1 MPFSRSSLP
10 TLLRAYLFLGSFVL
24 IAVAFAYSYS
34 WVRKV
39 NRESQ
44 AVSQL
49 LARFV
54 AASALEATG
63 NPELRTLFSEVIR
76 PSDLPIVLTDRA
88 GRPFVW
94 HNIGIDPDAIDIET
108 ISQWNASKE
117 PPPVLRR
124 VLDKVRQFD
133 EANEP
138 IPIYAADH
146 TRAFGL
152 VHYGERKLASELR
165 YIPLM
170 QLGVLFVFIAL
181 GYMGYR
187 SMKTSEQRAI
197 WIGLAKETA
206 HQLGSPISSLL
217 GWVELARER
226 VSQAEDQAGSGKP
239 ASPADAVARGS
250 AAGGAPE
257 AGRADEGS
265 GVMTAAGPRLIRL
278 PAEFLQEVLNEMEDD
293 ADRLNKVA
301 KRFSQVGSAPN
312 LNMTDIVPIV
322 SSAVRYFRRRLPHL
336 KKEVEIRELYEM
348 VPQVSLNEELI
359 EWVVEN
365 ILKNAVDATGSRGT
379 VKVEVVHRHETECV
393 EVRVSDEG
401 QGMTAAQARQVFS
414 PGYTTKSRGW
424 GLGLTLAKRI
434 VEDYHGGRIWI
445 EHTEVG
451 KGTVFVMS
459 FPA

>member
-1 MPFSRSSLP
+1 M
-10 TLLRAYLFLGSFVL
+10 
-24 IAVAFAYSYS
+24 
-34 WVRKV
+34 VR
-39 NRESQ
+39 
-44 AVSQL
+44 
-49 LARFV
+49 
-54 AASALEATG
+54 G
-63 NPELRTLFSEVIR
+63 
-76 PSDLPIVLTDRA
+76 
-88 GRPFVW
+88 
-94 HNIGIDPDAIDIET
+94 
-108 ISQWNASKE
+108 
-117 PPPVLRR
+117 
-124 VLDKVRQFD
+124 
-133 EANEP
+133 
-138 IPIYAADH
+138 
-146 TRAFGL
+146 
-152 VHYGERKLASELR
+152 
-165 YIPLM
+165 
-170 QLGVLFVFIAL
+170 
-181 GYMGYR
+181 
-187 SMKTSEQRAI
+187 
-197 WIGLAKETA
+197 
-206 HQLGSPISSLL
+206 
-217 GWVELARER
+217 
-226 VSQAEDQAGSGKP
+226 
-239 ASPADAVARGS
+239 
-250 AAGGAPE
+250 
-257 AGRADEGS
+257 

-336 KKEVEIRELYEM
+336 KKEIEIRELYEM

-445 EHTEVG
+445 ERTEVG
-451 KGTVFVMS
+451 KGSVFVMS